1 MVERLNGIQEVG
13 SSNLLPSTKSRTP
26 PPRKGGFLLHR
37 RRAAYMV
44 GRNMKEITM
53 ILAYIDPGSGSILIQ
68 VILASCIGG
77 IAVFWQKIKSF
88 FVRKKPEDP
97 KKPE

>member
-1 MVERLNGIQEVG
+1 
-13 SSNLLPSTKSRTP
+13 
-26 PPRKGGFLLHR
+26 
-37 RRAAYMV
+37 
-44 GRNMKEITM
+44 M

-77 IAVFWQKIKSF
+77 IAVFWQKIKALF
-88 FVRKKPEDP
+88 TGKKRAEPPSTNQEP

>member
-1 MVERLNGIQEVG
+1 
-13 SSNLLPSTKSRTP
+13 
-26 PPRKGGFLLHR
+26 
-37 RRAAYMV
+37 
-44 GRNMKEITM
+44 M

-77 IAVFWQKIKSF
+77 VAVFWQKIKALFSG
-88 FVRKKPEDP
+88 KKPDASAKPDEP